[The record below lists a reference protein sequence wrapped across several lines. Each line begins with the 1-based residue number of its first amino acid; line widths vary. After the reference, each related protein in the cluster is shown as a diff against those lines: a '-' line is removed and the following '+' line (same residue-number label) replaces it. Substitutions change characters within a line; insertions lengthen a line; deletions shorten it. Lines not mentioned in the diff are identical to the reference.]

1 MRERPRHLDVGGGA
15 QQLVNLATRSAPP
28 CPPSQATG
36 RASCPCSRAKA
47 RSPPWSPKAPPLP
60 PSPTRLCLSPRT
72 VETHLARIYR
82 KTGVTSRA
90 AFVAL
95 QARTELRDEIT

>member
-1 MRERPRHLDVGGGA
+1 MWERPRHLDVGGGA
-15 QQLVNLATRSAPP
+15 QQLVNLADEISATM
-28 CPPSQATG
+28 SAV
-36 RASCPCSRAKA
+36 ASDRPGFVSLFPRQGEITAMVA
-47 RSPPWSPKAPPLP
+47 EGITTPAIA
-60 PSPTRLCLSPRT
+60 TRLCLSPHA